1 MAGTNWIVLAVQG
14 FVKYFFAPN
23 SLIFHKSL
31 DERRQQVARQL
42 QDVMLYK
49 QTQKKILEE
58 IANNAPIVIILSKE
72 KKERSLL
79 TLR

>member
-1 MAGTNWIVLAVQG
+1 MATTNWIVLAVRG

-58 IANNAPIVIILSKE
+58 IANNAPIVIILLKE
-72 KKERSLL
+72 KKKKGVCSL
-79 TLR
+79 